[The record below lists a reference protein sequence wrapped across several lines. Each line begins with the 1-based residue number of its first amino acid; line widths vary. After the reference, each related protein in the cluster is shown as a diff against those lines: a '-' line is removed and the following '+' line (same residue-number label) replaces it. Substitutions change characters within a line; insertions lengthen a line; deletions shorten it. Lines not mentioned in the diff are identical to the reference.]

1 MPISPYIRGLRAH
14 VGSQLLLLPG
24 VAALV
29 HNDEGEL
36 LLIRRSDDGQWGL
49 PAGAVDPGETPADA
63 VRREVLEET
72 GLRVR
77 PLEVAGVFG
86 GDGFRH
92 RYPNGDEAEYMVVVF
107 DCTILGGTAV
117 PADGEAVECRFWP
130 SARIPRLPF
139 PYPPEL
145 FVRKRGTPPLF
156 APAANRE

>member
-1 MPISPYIRGLRAH
+1 MPISPYIHGLRAQ

-107 DCTILGGTAV
+107 ECTILGGAMV
-117 PADGEAVECRFWP
+117 PADGEAVEFRFWP
-130 SARIPRLPF
+130 SAQIPPLPF

-145 FVRKRGTPPLF
+145 FVRQRGTAPLF
-156 APAANRE
+156 APVANRA

>member
-1 MPISPYIRGLRAH
+1 MPISPYVRGLRAH

-29 HNDEGEL
+29 HNDAGEL

-63 VRREVLEET
+63 VQREVLEET
-72 GLRVR
+72 GLRVQ

-92 RYPNGDEAEYMVVVF
+92 RYPNGDEAEYVVIVF
-107 DCTILGGTAV
+107 ECTILGGDLAT
-117 PADGEAVECRFWP
+117 ADGEALECRFWP

-139 PYPPEL
+139 PYPREL
-145 FVRKRGTPPLF
+145 FVRQRGTGPLF
-156 APAANRE
+156 APAANRA